1 MPAILGG
8 APVFEG
14 SFKPYITIGEDERK
28 AVIEVLD
35 SGMLSGFIA
44 GWMPEF
50 YGGTKVQLLE
60 REWEKHFSVSHAIA
74 MNSATSC
81 LYAAIGA
88 AGIEP
93 GDEVIT
99 TPTTMTASVTGI
111 VVYQGIP
118 IFADICPRTFCI
130 NPINVERLITER
142 TKAIVAVN
150 IYGHSADWD
159 SLRKIA
165 DRHKLVLIEDAAQ
178 SIGGKYGEL
187 NSGTLGDIGI
197 FSLNRHKHIHC
208 GEGGLCVTD
217 NSEFAERLRLIRNH
231 GEAVVDDKK
240 TENITNIIG
249 FNYRMTEIEAAI
261 AVSQLKKLDSLVDQ
275 RRQICEKIIDIFAS
289 VEGIEV
295 PKENSQFLCSEDS
308 QCKKSTKTIKHTY
321 YYLPFK
327 LDEKKLGMTRSV
339 FVSALQKEGIPLGE
353 GGYKPVYL
361 QSMYQKQ
368 IAYGSKNFP
377 FKAPYYRGNVS
388 YNPGLCPV
396 AERMWFK
403 ELFYFKSQ
411 SYVPSLDDIEKFSIA
426 INKVLSHKKEI
437 NSLTR

>member
-1 MPAILGG
+1 MCELKDGLNR
-8 APVFEG
+8 
-14 SFKPYITIGEDERK
+14 S
-28 AVIEVLD
+28 
-35 SGMLSGFIA
+35 
-44 GWMPEF
+44 
-50 YGGTKVQLLE
+50 LL
-60 REWEKHFSVSHAIA
+60 I
-74 MNSATSC
+74 
-81 LYAAIGA
+81 
-88 AGIEP
+88 
-93 GDEVIT
+93 
-99 TPTTMTASVTGI
+99 
-111 VVYQGIP
+111 
-118 IFADICPRTFCI
+118 
-130 NPINVERLITER
+130 
-142 TKAIVAVN
+142 
-150 IYGHSADWD
+150 
-159 SLRKIA
+159 
-165 DRHKLVLIEDAAQ
+165 IEDAAHALGSTYKTGEKIGSCKYSDMTVFSFHPVK
-178 SIGGKYGEL
+178 SI
-187 NSGTLGDIGI
+187 TT
-197 FSLNRHKHIHC
+197 
-208 GEGGLCVTD
+208 GEGGIITTNNYELYLRLL
-217 NSEFAERLRLIRNH
+217 RLRSHGITKLNDEFRNP
-231 GEAVVDDKK
+231 
-240 TENITNIIG
+240 ILSQTNGTVNPWYYEMIQLG